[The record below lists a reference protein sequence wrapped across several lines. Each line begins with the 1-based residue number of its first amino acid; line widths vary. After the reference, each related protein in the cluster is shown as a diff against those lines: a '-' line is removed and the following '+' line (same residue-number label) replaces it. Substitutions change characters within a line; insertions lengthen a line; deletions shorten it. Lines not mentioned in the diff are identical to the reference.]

1 MKMAL
6 QSLLFGST
14 PSNTFSFN
22 LIYTLFRFYCGI
34 SLAIGAGLSKVFHK
48 INEDGGR
55 DWDNLAFGV
64 PDWFV
69 KQVSEIGFTFIS
81 PSLWAYLAV
90 YGEFIGGLL
99 IAFGLLTRISA
110 IQMAFQFFVVSF
122 IWYDEPVPFT
132 MYYQQLIFWSFV
144 LIAAMGGGRFSI
156 DHWLLN
162 HKMPDR
168 ATRKPAL
175 ASALFLLAF
184 SSFGQPQAAP
194 ARVTFT
200 IANPSLKNREI
211 DIRYFDNT
219 RNAPSGYGYDLT
231 ALGTH
236 PANMPEGTR
245 VYEKKKGRWELKFVV
260 TGQDNGRRFDLTSTF
275 DITREQRLQAMS
287 DEQNEATARLKKAA
301 EQPGIEALARTH
313 DLNMV
318 TFRVAGKSWWSRQ
331 VYVRVQLPYE
341 SQKTNV
347 GFSQKLNRFS
357 AFQVSYPVGTK
368 VYLCVGAYWKGD
380 VKETYLFTVESEKAG
395 DTVRL

>member
-1 MKMAL
+1 MKMAF

-14 PSNTFSFN
+14 PVNTLSFN

-34 SLAIGAGLSKVFHK
+34 SLAIGAGWSKVFHK

-99 IAFGLLTRISA
+99 IAVGLLTRISA
-110 IQMAFQFFVVSF
+110 IQMAFQFFVVAF
-122 IWYDEPVPFT
+122 IWYEEPMPFA

-144 LIAAMGGGRFSI
+144 LIAATGGGRFSI
-156 DHWLLN
+156 DHWLMN
-162 HKMPDR
+162 HKL
-168 ATRKPAL
+168 PAVNTQKL
-175 ASALFLLAF
+175 ALTSSFLLLAF
-184 SSFGQPQAAP
+184 SSFGQAQP
-194 ARVTFT
+194 ARVSFT

-219 RNAPSGYGYDLT
+219 RYAPSGYGYDLI

-236 PANMPEGTR
+236 PVNMPEGTR
-245 VYEKKKGRWELKFVV
+245 VYEKKKGSWELKFVV
-260 TGQDNGRRFDLTSTF
+260 TSRDNGRRFDLTRTF

-287 DEQNEATARLKKAA
+287 DEQNEAAARLKKAA

-313 DLNMV
+313 DLDMI

-347 GFSQKLNRFS
+347 GFCQKLNRFS

-368 VYLCVGAYWKGD
+368 VYLCAGAYWKGD